1 MSSNAAEASAFL
13 SAIVESSDDAIIGK
27 RLDGTIISWN
37 AGAEKIYG
45 YTPSEVIGRN
55 ISLIIP
61 PERAGELEE
70 ILARIARGERVA
82 HFETLRVRKDGTR
95 LDISVTISPVKAD
108 DGRILA
114 ASAIARDITGYRR
127 AEAAL
132 RESEERYRSLLE
144 NANDIVYSHDLQG
157 DFLSINRA
165 GIEATGYT
173 REEVLGGMNIA
184 QMVAPEHL
192 ALAKRMTAQK
202 LHDPTP
208 TIYEIDII
216 SKDGRRLTLEVS
228 TRVSMRDGR
237 PVSVEGIARD
247 VTERRRAEEERTRL
261 REEVISAQESLL
273 AELSTPLIPLRDRI
287 VVMPL
292 VGAMNPQ
299 RAEQMLSTLLR
310 GVRDMS
316 ARVAIIDITGVR
328 TIDEHVANTLYNAAQ
343 AVRLLGAEVLITGI
357 RARVAQTLVS
367 LGVDLRGIKTS
378 RDLQSGI
385 EHAEVDA
392 AAAAEAASQQRGA
405 SPKNVR

>member
-1 MSSNAAEASAFL
+1 MMSNAAEASAFL

-45 YTPSEVIGRN
+45 YTPAEVIGRN
-55 ISLIIP
+55 ISIIIP
-61 PERAGELEE
+61 PDRTGELKE

-82 HFETLRVRKDGTR
+82 HIETVRVRKDGTR
-95 LDISVTISPVKAD
+95 LNMSVTISPVTSD
-108 DGRILA
+108 DGRIIA
-114 ASAIARDITGYRR
+114 ASAIARDVSGYRR

-144 NANDIVYSHDLQG
+144 NANDIIYSHDLQG
-157 DFLSINRA
+157 YYLSINRA
-165 GIEATGYT
+165 GVEATGYT

-184 QMVAPEHL
+184 QVVAPEHL
-192 ALAKRMTAQK
+192 ALARRMTEQK

-208 TIYEIDII
+208 TVYEIDII
-216 SKDGRRLTLEVS
+216 SKDRRRLTLEVS
-228 TRVSMRDGR
+228 TRISMRDGK

-247 VTERRRAEEERTRL
+247 VTERKRAEEERARL

-310 GVRDMS
+310 GVRDMA

-328 TIDEHVANTLYNAAQ
+328 TIDAQVANTLYNAAQ
-343 AVRLLGAEVLITGI
+343 AVRLLGAEVVITGI

-367 LGVDLRGIKTS
+367 LGVDLSGIRTG

-385 EHAEVDA
+385 EHAEA
-392 AAAAEAASQQRGA
+392 EAAEALAAQRGA
-405 SPKNVR
+405 SSKSVR

>member
-1 MSSNAAEASAFL
+1 MSSNAVEASAFL

-45 YTPSEVIGRN
+45 YTPPEVIGRN
-55 ISLIIP
+55 ISIIIP

-82 HFETLRVRKDGTR
+82 HFETVRVRKDGTR
-95 LDISVTISPVKAD
+95 LDMSVTISPVKAD

-127 AEAAL
+127 AEVAL

-144 NANDIVYSHDLQG
+144 NANDIVYSHDLEG
-157 DFLSINRA
+157 NFLSINRA
-165 GIEATGYT
+165 GVEATGYT

-184 QMVAPEHL
+184 QMVVPEDL
-192 ALAKRMTAQK
+192 PLAKRMTEQK

-310 GVRDMS
+310 GVRDMA

-385 EHAEVDA
+385 EHAEVEA
-392 AAAAEAASQQRGA
+392 AAADAASRQRCA